1 MNRKCPTCGA
11 AELVH
16 DTRDRAYSYQGESTT
31 LSAVTADWCPAC
43 GESVT
48 DPTETRRTMA
58 LMLAWNSVVN
68 ARQSDMRETY
78 SLHIQ

>member
-1 MNRKCPTCGA
+1 MNRKCPTCGTA
-11 AELVH
+11 LAH
-16 DTRDRAYSYQGESTT
+16 DTRDLAYSYQGESTT
-31 LSAVTADWCPAC
+31 LSAVTADWYLAC
-43 GESVT
+43 GESVSDT
-48 DPTETRRTMA
+48 TETRRTMA